1 MWFWLFIFSCCVNL
15 VALFYVRWLIKTIAV
30 INEDVESLTEMVTDF
45 AAHTKSVYELEMFYG
60 DETLEA
66 LMLHATKLSEKLTD
80 LDLVLNGEDEE
91 GEDLAGTED

>member
-1 MWFWLFIFSCCVNL
+1 MWFWLFILSCCINL

-30 INEDVESLTEMVTDF
+30 INQDVESLTEIVSDF

-66 LMLHATKLSEKLTD
+66 LMKHATELSEKLTD
-80 LDLVLNGEDEE
+80 LDLVLNGEEE
-91 GEDLAGTED
+91 LGRAEED

>member
-1 MWFWLFIFSCCVNL
+1 MWFWLFVLSCCINL

-60 DETLEA
+60 DETLES
-66 LMLHATKLSEKLTD
+66 LMRHATQLSEKLTD
-80 LDLVLNGEDEE
+80 LDLVLNGEEE
-91 GEDLAGTED
+91 EELGRTEED

>member
-1 MWFWLFIFSCCVNL
+1 MWFWLFILSCCANL

-30 INEDVESLTEMVTDF
+30 INQDVESLTEMVTDF

-66 LMLHATKLSEKLTD
+66 LMKHATQLSEKLTD
-80 LDLVLNGEDEE
+80 LDLVLNGEEE
-91 GEDLAGTED
+91 PIGTED